1 MEFDLFS
8 GAVIAIV
15 AGGLLTGLFNIARVK
30 RNGIEAEAYVT
41 RLEEHE
47 STDSD
52 GDMSVYYDV
61 YVLYTTKEGRRVEAA
76 LSNPKNRL
84 TPGDRVTIKY
94 LPGKEE
100 QPVFIKMSER

>member
-1 MEFDLFS
+1 MEIDLFS
-8 GAVIAIV
+8 GTVIAIIS
-15 AGGLLTGLFNIARVK
+15 GGLLWGLYNIYRVK

-52 GDMSVYYDV
+52 GDTSVYYDV
-61 YVLYTTKEGRRVEAA
+61 YVLFTTREGRQVEAA
-76 LSNPKNRL
+76 LINPKNRL
-84 TPGDRVTIKY
+84 NAGDRVTVRY

-100 QPVFIKMSER
+100 QPVFMKMSER